1 MTIDNDVSFECFFNT
16 ACHLFPH
23 ISSPASPPD
32 FAKPTDINRLKKKL
46 NRNSERS
53 PRGLPRGQRV
63 NLKTEFLVVA
73 AKHCP
78 TAEQFSQIAARVF
91 NYRRFSV

>member
-1 MTIDNDVSFECFFNT
+1 MMFPWTVFSTQFAACFPIRR
-16 ACHLFPH
+16 A
-23 ISSPASPPD
+23 PAPPPE
-32 FAKPTDINRLKKKL
+32 FAKPTDINRVKKKL
-46 NRNSERS
+46 NRNSERA

-73 AKHCP
+73 AKHCL